1 MAGTAVVSALIRR
14 RWWRG
19 TSLGVRWLI
28 SAAIGL
34 AVASILAVGIWAQ
47 SPGSLAQVLGWA
59 QASLPHAAGSP
70 RPLDVTGVRG
80 NLWQGGHID
89 RLTWTQNGLTVTL
102 VNLRVQWRRQT
113 WLQLLWD
120 RSLQLD
126 AVQVE
131 QIQGGWT
138 PDAAQ
143 PPTARRPP
151 THLEWPWLRQVD
163 IPLAID
169 RIRWDGR
176 DALSVQGLRGHY
188 RYGDDANATGHMAP
202 THQLQLDAFDWAA
215 GRYGMTLRV
224 GATQALALAVDL
236 HGTLDT
242 PAGPSWPAQQA
253 DVRLTANG
261 QLGTAE
267 ATLQVR
273 GEIKPLGEASASTRW
288 RPALTASVDLAPWSL
303 HPVQHAALDHT
314 DINLSQFWPGGP
326 TTQLNG
332 RWRWTPINAVKPNDG
347 GVIEGTIDNLLPRP
361 LNEQGIPLQRLDAK
375 LTVRAGE
382 WTVHQWV
389 GRVGAG
395 RVSMTGR
402 LHRPSGV
409 ASDRV
414 AWHQWMAE
422 GQLDAVNVPLSSV
435 WSTLPN
441 AALQATAQAQYRD
454 GVTQWQTALSSEGV
468 LPTLKAR
475 GQWSSTELRV
485 EALDAT
491 WRNARVDGQ
500 WRHTAAPGPLA
511 SAGRQIHG
519 SLRVAAPGLT
529 AQLDGGWPM
538 TDRAPLVADIQM
550 TQAAA
555 LQRWMHDASDSV
567 REWLPASPWPERWD
581 WLWHTEWSGRLSLQ
595 GTASGQRPTSTWPAQ
610 WQLSLNAPDFQWR
623 WRDHDRPLDSVQWT
637 ASSAR
642 LMGTPTGWTAQL
654 DVNTEVHRSGQAWT
668 LQGASRASGPW
679 PDTTAAAVFPIRWQ
693 TALLTV
699 GRPASPR
706 AWQLALSQPVEATVT
721 RTGTVQVG
729 PARWAIAPQP
739 SSEPASTL
747 DWEGIEWNGGWLTTR
762 GRLGA
767 WPLSWLRPPDLAAN
781 GSDDRTR
788 WGISGLDGDVWLDTT
803 WDVALPLR
811 MTDGS
816 AAVAAPAP
824 APRAT
829 VRVARQR
836 GDLTYVSGSGADA
849 VRLGSGLRTLWLT
862 AQLAQDRLTVEAQ
875 LDTEQLGRA
884 EGRWS
889 TQVSPPTAG
898 RSWHWAEQATLQGQA
913 SAQLPRLGLLAPWL
927 PPGWRVDGTGAIDL
941 QVSGPLRQ
949 PNWQGVLSL
958 RELVARSV
966 IDGIDMSGGELD
978 ARFDGDR
985 VIIER
990 LQVQGAGGTSGG
1002 RLSGQ
1007 GEVSWVRQTD
1017 GVGRPAL
1024 MLRLTADQWRVL
1036 ARADRR
1042 LTLSGSLNVDTRPP
1056 EVVLTGQWLVN
1067 QALLLLPDEATPH
1080 LGRDVIV
1087 RGSSIPLPVTAQ
1099 LPFQTR
1105 MAIDVDLGNRFDV
1118 RGLGVDT
1125 TLRGAVRLD
1134 VRPGQLT
1141 PQLTGDIQVARG
1153 TYRAYGQQLSIARG
1167 MVRFNGAPDNPSLD
1181 ILAVRPHPSQTVG
1194 VEVTGTAQQP
1204 RATLFADPDM
1214 PDSEKLAWL
1223 VLGRPASGAGAE
1235 AAVLQQAALA
1245 LFSTQGN
1252 NRSEPLAKTLGLDE
1266 LTLQGEGVNADGTTT
1281 SAAVTLGKR
1290 LSDQLYVSYSRS
1302 VAGASGTVAIF
1313 LDLSRFLTLRAQA
1326 GDDNA
1331 LDILFTRA
1339 FDHWRTPRTISAP
1352 APP

>member
-1 MAGTAVVSALIRR
+1 MAGSSWVSALMRR
-14 RWWRG
+14 HWWRG

-34 AVASILAVGIWAQ
+34 VMASVLAVGIWAQ

-59 QASLPHAAGSP
+59 QVSLPHTAGSP

-102 VNLRVQWRRQT
+102 LNLRVQWGGPT
-113 WLQLLWD
+113 WLQLLWG

-126 AVQVE
+126 SVQVDE
-131 QIQGGWT
+131 IQVVWT
-138 PDAAQ
+138 PDAA
-143 PPTARRPP
+143 RPP
-151 THLEWPWLRQVD
+151 SRRLPPAHLEWPWLHQVD

-188 RYGDDANATGHMAP
+188 RYGDDPKATGHRAP
-202 THQLQLDAFDWAA
+202 THQLQLDEWGWAA
-215 GRYGMTLRV
+215 GRYGMHVRV
-224 GATQALALAVDL
+224 GATQALAVALDL

-253 DVRLTANG
+253 NVRLTAMG
-261 QLGTAE
+261 QLATAE
-267 ATLQVR
+267 ATIQVR
-273 GEIKPLGEASASTRW
+273 GQITPSDTGDAPLRR
-288 RPALTASVDLAPWSL
+288 RPALSLSVDLTPWSL
-303 HPVQHAALDHT
+303 HPVEHAALDHT
-314 DINLSQFWPGGP
+314 DIDVSQFWPGGP

-332 RWRWTPINAVKPNDG
+332 RWRWIPIDAVKLADG
-347 GVIEGTIDNLLPRP
+347 GAIEGTIDNLLPRP
-361 LNEQGIPLQRLDAK
+361 LNENGIPLQRLEAK

-389 GRVGAG
+389 GRVGTG

-402 LHRPSGV
+402 LHRPTGV
-409 ASDRV
+409 ASDP
-414 AWHQWMAE
+414 APWHHWMAE

-441 AALQATAQAQYRD
+441 TPLQATAQAQYRD
-454 GVTQWQTALSSEGV
+454 GFTQWQAALSSDGV

-475 GQWSSTELRV
+475 GEWSSTEMRV
-485 EALDAT
+485 DALDAT
-491 WRNARVDGQ
+491 WRNAMVAGQ
-500 WRHTAAPGPLA
+500 WRHGGAPGPLGRT
-511 SAGRQIHG
+511 GRQIHG
-519 SLRVAAPGLT
+519 SLRVVAPGLT
-529 AQLDGGWPM
+529 AQLDGSWPL
-538 TDRAPLVADIQM
+538 TDRAPLAADVQVAN
-550 TQAAA
+550 AAA

-567 REWLPASPWPERWD
+567 REWLPASPWPERWEG
-581 WLWHTEWSGRLSLQ
+581 LWHTEWSGRLSLQ
-595 GTASGQRPTSTWPAQ
+595 GTATGPQAASPWPAQ
-610 WQLSLNAPDFQWR
+610 WQLSLDAPDFQLR
-623 WRDHDRPLDSVQWT
+623 WRDPNRPLDSMQWT
-637 ASSAR
+637 ASAVR
-642 LMGTPTGWTAQL
+642 LGGTATGWAGQV
-654 DVNTEVHRSGQAWT
+654 DVDTEVHRSGQAWT
-668 LQGASRASGPW
+668 LRGASRASGAW
-679 PDTTAAAVFPIRWQ
+679 PDTPSAGVFPLQWH
-693 TALLTV
+693 TALLTI

-706 AWQLALSQPVEATVT
+706 EWQLALSRPVDVTVS
-721 RTGTVQVG
+721 RNGAVQVG
-729 PARWAIAPQP
+729 PARWAVAPQP
-739 SSEPASTL
+739 GSGPASTL
-747 DWEGIEWNGGWLTTR
+747 EWEGIGWNSGWLNTR
-762 GRLGA
+762 GQLGA
-767 WPLSWLRPPDLAAN
+767 WPLSWLRPPGLAGNTA
-781 GSDDRTR
+781 DDRTP

-811 MTDGS
+811 IAEGS
-816 AAVAAPAP
+816 APVAEPATP
-824 APRAT
+824 PRAT
-829 VRVARQR
+829 VRIARQR

-849 VRLGSGLRTLWLT
+849 VRLGSGMRALWVT
-862 AQLAQDRLTVEAQ
+862 AQLVQDRLTVEGQ

-889 TQVSPPTAG
+889 TQLNPPTAG

-927 PPGWRVDGTGAIDL
+927 PPGWRVDGAGAIDI
-941 QVSGPLRQ
+941 QASGPLRQ

-958 RELVARSV
+958 RQLVARSV

-985 VIIER
+985 VVIER

-1007 GEVSWVRQTD
+1007 GEVTWVRQAD

-1042 LTLSGSLNVDTRPP
+1042 LTLSGSLNVDARPP

-1087 RGSSIPLPVTAQ
+1087 RGSSIPLPVTAR

-1141 PQLTGDIQVARG
+1141 PQLSGDIQVTRG

-1167 MVRFNGAPDNPSLD
+1167 LVRFNGAPDNPSLD

-1245 LFSTQGN
+1245 LFSTQGS